1 MTTYKLLMDDDGK
14 ETFSLLAIHCSEEAY
29 IIAYL
34 LNKHL
39 GFQLKRERLDLN
51 YVNDGLEASF
61 PLFQFENTLQYT
73 TYNLVA
79 NKCKTFVTNVYSSGG
94 LFYDDTS
101 EKTVI
106 TYLIPEYSKVDY
118 FLKIH
123 SEYESILLR
132 NIITEINEIK
142 RIISAYEIG
151 IDDLKSINNLIFN

>member
-29 IIAYL
+29 VIAYL

-39 GFQLKRERLDLN
+39 GFQLKREQLDLN
-51 YVNDGLEASF
+51 YVNNGLEASF
-61 PLFQFENTLQYT
+61 PLFQYENSLQYI

-79 NKCKTFVTNVYSSGG
+79 NKCKSVAAYVNSSGG
-94 LFYDDTS
+94 LFNDDAS

-132 NIITEINEIK
+132 NIITEINDIK
-142 RIISAYEIG
+142 RIITAYEVG
-151 IDDLKSINNLIFN
+151 IDNLKSKNNLIFN

>member
-29 IIAYL
+29 ILAYL

-39 GFQLKRERLDLN
+39 GFHLKRERLDLN
-51 YVNDGLEASF
+51 YVNNGLEASF
-61 PLFQFENTLQYT
+61 PLFEYEDNFQYT
-73 TYNLVA
+73 VYNLVA
-79 NKCKTFVTNVYSSGG
+79 NKCKSVAANVNSSGG
-94 LFYDDTS
+94 LFYDDAS

-106 TYLIPEYSKVDY
+106 THLIPEYSKVDY

-132 NIITEINEIK
+132 NIITEINDIK
-142 RIISAYEIG
+142 RIISAYEVG
-151 IDDLKSINNLIFN
+151 VDNLKSKNNLIFN

>member
-1 MTTYKLLMDDDGK
+1 MDDDGK

-29 IIAYL
+29 ILAYL

-39 GFQLKRERLDLN
+39 GFHLKRERLDLN
-51 YVNDGLEASF
+51 YVNNGLEASF
-61 PLFQFENTLQYT
+61 PLFEYEDNFQYT
-73 TYNLVA
+73 VYNLVA
-79 NKCKTFVTNVYSSGG
+79 NKCKSVAANVNSSGG
-94 LFYDDTS
+94 LFYDDAS

-132 NIITEINEIK
+132 NIITEINDIK
-142 RIISAYEIG
+142 RIISAYEVG
-151 IDDLKSINNLIFN
+151 VDNLKSKNNLIFN

>member
-1 MTTYKLLMDDDGK
+1 MDDDGE

-29 IIAYL
+29 ILAYL

-39 GFQLKRERLDLN
+39 GYHLKRERLDLN
-51 YVNDGLEASF
+51 YVNNGLEASF
-61 PLFQFENTLQYT
+61 PLFQYENNFQYT

-79 NKCKTFVTNVYSSGG
+79 NKCKSVAAHVNSSGG
-94 LFYDDTS
+94 LFYDDAS

-123 SEYESILLR
+123 SEYENILLR
-132 NIITEINEIK
+132 NIITEINDIK
-142 RIISAYEIG
+142 RIISAYEVG
-151 IDDLKSINNLIFN
+151 VDNLKSKNNLIFN

>member
-1 MTTYKLLMDDDGK
+1 MTSYKLLMDDDGK

-29 IIAYL
+29 FIAYL
-34 LNKHL
+34 LNKYL

-51 YVNDGLEASF
+51 YVNNGLEVSF
-61 PLFQFENTLQYT
+61 PLFQYENSLQYT

-79 NKCKTFVTNVYSSGG
+79 NKCISFAANVYSSGG
-94 LFYDDTS
+94 LFYDDAS

-132 NIITEINEIK
+132 NIIKEINDIK
-142 RIISAYEIG
+142 RIISAYEVG
-151 IDDLKSINNLIFN
+151 VDNLKSKNNLIFN